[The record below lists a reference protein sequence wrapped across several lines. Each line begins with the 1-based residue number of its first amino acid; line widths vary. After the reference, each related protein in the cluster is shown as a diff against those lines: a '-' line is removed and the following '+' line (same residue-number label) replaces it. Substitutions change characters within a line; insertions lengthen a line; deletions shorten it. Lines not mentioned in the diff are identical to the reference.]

1 MTAFGSSSQ
10 GGACQRWKS
19 RCNVG
24 SSGLLLAAA
33 LGLAAVLRAGSHG
46 SAKRN
51 EYPWPLVEVSKLHV
65 GIVGSVAG
73 FAFTGVVLVVTLA

>member
-1 MTAFGSSSQ
+1 MWAVLGF
-10 GGACQRWKS
+10 
-19 RCNVG
+19 V
-24 SSGLLLAAA
+24 LAAA

-46 SAKRN
+46 SAERN

-65 GIVGSVAG
+65 GIVGSLAG